1 MPKRASV
8 ASRRPPGNRPGRDAT
23 IADMARAR
31 YGRVVLETFKR
42 MWLWWQGV
50 AQGILW
56 AQNAA
61 VMTIAYF
68 VGLGPVALGFRLSGR
83 KLLDRAPPPSG
94 AASFWVP
101 RSGQPQTMDEAAR
114 QF

>member
-8 ASRRPPGNRPGRDAT
+8 ASPTAPGNPRRALATFADRWRP
-23 IADMARAR
+23 R
-31 YGRVVLETFKR
+31 YTPAVLETFKR

-61 VMTIAYF
+61 IMTIAYF
-68 VGLGPVALGFRLSGR
+68 VGVGPVALGFKLTGH
-83 KLLDRAPPPSG
+83 KLLDRAPPATG
-94 AASFWVP
+94 TATFWVA